1 MRVITVIVYKGI
13 DKFANPYV
21 GDRLDEL
28 NSLVKTLG
36 WELVDSIEI
45 KVREIVPGTY
55 IPEGKI
61 DELKEKSFL
70 LGADAIIFYND
81 LSSRQIYNLSNR
93 IDKKIL
99 TKVDIILMIF
109 KDHAVSLEAKLQVEL
124 ASLEVELPRLSG
136 IGKAME
142 QIRGG
147 IGLRGPG
154 ERETEIKKRHIKE
167 RIRTLKRKIEEIK
180 KNRRLQL
187 KERKNVFNAC
197 LVGYTNSGK
206 STIMNLL
213 TKANVVE
220 EDKLFSTLDTKTK
233 RLFINGVF
241 LTLTDTV
248 GFIEDLPPQLI
259 ESFYSTLE
267 VVKNANILLHV
278 VDISY
283 KFPEKRIEV
292 VNEIIEDIF
301 RRDNTEVP
309 PMYYIFN
316 KIDKIEDISVINRMA
331 EKYFNGI
338 CISAKYSISVGKLH
352 EILYNK
358 AKEYYDK
365 KSTLS

>member
-1 MRVITVIVYKGI
+1 MKVITVIVYKGI
-13 DKFANPYV
+13 DKFANPYI

-36 WELVDSIEI
+36 WELIEAIEI
-45 KVREIVPGTY
+45 KVKEIVPGTY
-55 IPEGKI
+55 IPSGKI

-70 LGADAIIFYND
+70 LGADVIVFYND
-81 LSSRQIYNLSNR
+81 LSPRQIYNLSQE
-93 IDKKIL
+93 IGKKIF
-99 TKVDIILMIF
+99 TKVDVILMIF
-109 KDHAVSLEAKLQVEL
+109 KEHAVSLEAKLQVEL

-180 KNRRLQL
+180 KNRKLQL
-187 KERKNVFNAC
+187 KERRNVLNAC

-248 GFIEDLPPQLI
+248 GFIEDLPPQLV

-283 KFPEKRIEV
+283 KCPERRIEI
-292 VNEIIEDIF
+292 VNEIVNDIF
-301 RRDNTEVP
+301 RKDNMEFP

-316 KIDKIEDISVINRMA
+316 KIDGVDDISIIDEMA
-331 EKYFNGI
+331 EKYPNSIF
-338 CISAKYSISVGKLH
+338 ISAKHGINTPKLYDFLYELAKRYYESIANS
-352 EILYNK
+352 
-358 AKEYYDK
+358 
-365 KSTLS
+365 